1 MGSAT
6 FQHFGVPTSVKQDGE
21 VYIAGLG
28 VHVTDP
34 EAHPYRIEFL
44 RFDAASWMPE
54 VIQTQ
59 SHAAYRVDSLEEAM
73 EGKTV
78 VVEPFEAS
86 ETLRLAFILDGDA
99 LLELQEIGGQD
110 EAGSQGS
117 NVL

>member
-6 FQHFGVPTSVKQDGE
+6 FQHFGVPTSEKQDGE
-21 VYIAGLG
+21 TFIEGLG

-34 EAHPYRIEFL
+34 GAHPYQIEFL
-44 RFDAASWMPE
+44 RFEADSWMPKI
-54 VIQTQ
+54 IQTQ
-59 SHAAYRVDSLEEAM
+59 SHAAYQVDSLEEAM

-99 LLELQEIGGQD
+99 LLELQEIAQ
-110 EAGSQGS
+110 
-117 NVL
+117 

>member
-1 MGSAT
+1 MRSAT

-21 VYIAGLG
+21 VFIEGLG

-34 EAHPYRIEFL
+34 EAHPYQIEFL
-44 RFDAASWMPE
+44 RFEPDSWMPE
-54 VIQTQ
+54 IIQTQ

-99 LLELQEIGGQD
+99 LLELQEIPAQD

-117 NVL
+117 NAL